1 MSYARVAGDRE
12 GGVIF
17 RTGELLRRNQL
28 GNTGQQRV
36 RNVQRIMRASANL
49 ARRAAQANSNG

>member
-36 RNVQRIMRASANL
+36 RNVQRIMRARNNML
-49 ARRAAQANSNG
+49 RALGNSNG

>member
-17 RTGELLRRNQL
+17 RTGELLRRNQI

-36 RNVQRIMRASANL
+36 RNVQRIMRARNNML
-49 ARRAAQANSNG
+49 RALGNSNG

>member
-28 GNTGQQRV
+28 GNTGETRV
-36 RNVQRIMRASANL
+36 RNVQRIMRARNNMLNAL
-49 ARRAAQANSNG
+49 GNSNG

>member
-1 MSYARVAGDRE
+1 MSYARVADDRE

-28 GNTGQQRV
+28 GNTGQSRV
-36 RNVQRIMRASANL
+36 RNAQRIMRARNNMLGQLGNAN
-49 ARRAAQANSNG
+49 G